1 MNAKQIYIK
10 YTGKK
15 QPTHQI
21 EWFEWQNKYIKWLEN
36 QVEELYNNH
45 IHKLNNE

>member
-1 MNAKQIYIK
+1 MNAKQIYTK

-15 QPTHQI
+15 QPTQQI
-21 EWFEWQNKYIKWLEN
+21 YRYEWQKEYITWLEN

-45 IHKLNNE
+45 IHKLK